1 MSKKPSAPSQA
12 ALERIKEALGQKGW
26 TDAPEDMAP
35 HLVEPRGL
43 YYGKAA
49 LIARPASSEQ
59 VSAVIAAC
67 QEHRIPVVPQG
78 GNTSLVGASVPDG
91 SGTAIVLSLSRLDRI
106 RDLDAANDTITVEAG
121 CVLANVQAA
130 AAGADRL
137 FPLSLGSEGSCQIG
151 GNLSTNAGGTAVLRY
166 GNARALVLGLEVVL
180 PTGEIW
186 DGLRALRKDNTGY
199 DMKQLFIGAEG
210 TLGVIT
216 AAVLR
221 LFPQP
226 RDKLTA
232 LVALAD
238 PAAAVELLALLRDS
252 VGEAVVAFELISG
265 FAAGLAVKHIEGVRN
280 PVAGEY
286 PWYVLVELAWSQQP
300 GPLREATESVF
311 AEALDRRLIG
321 DAVLATSQRQAE
333 ALWHLREAVAEA
345 QIREGA
351 SIKHDV
357 AVPVSKIA
365 EFLARADGLVEG
377 AMPGVRVCA
386 FGHLG
391 DGNIHYNL
399 TQPEGMDSE
408 KFLGQW
414 ASMNR
419 LVHGLVDALGGSI
432 SAEHGLGQLKR
443 QEIRQYKSE
452 IELDLMRTLKS
463 ALDPNGI
470 MNPGKVV

>member
-1 MSKKPSAPSQA
+1 MSRKQSPPPKA
-12 ALERIKEALGQKGW
+12 ALDRIKAALGEQGW
-26 TDAPEDMAP
+26 TDAPEYMAP

-43 YYGKAA
+43 YQGKAA
-49 LIARPASSEQ
+49 LLARPASIEQ
-59 VSAVIAAC
+59 VSAVIATC
-67 QEHRIPVVPQG
+67 NEYNVPVVPQG
-78 GNTSLVGASVPDG
+78 GNTSLVGAAVPDD
-91 SGTAIVLSLSRLDRI
+91 SGAAILLSVSRLNRI
-106 RDLDAANDTITVEAG
+106 RDLDPSNDTITVEAG

-130 AAGADRL
+130 AEEAGRL

-166 GNARALVLGLEVVL
+166 GNARELVLGLEVVL

-199 DMKQLFIGAEG
+199 DLKQLFIGAEG

-226 RDKLTA
+226 RDRVTSF
-232 LVALAD
+232 VAVSD
-238 PAAAVELLALLRDS
+238 PAAAVELLTNIRAN
-252 VGEAVVAFELISG
+252 VGDAVVAFELISG
-265 FAAGLAVKHIEGVRN
+265 FATGLAVAHIDGARN
-280 PVAGEY
+280 PVAGEH
-286 PWYVLVELAWSQQP
+286 PWYVLVELASGQQP
-300 GPLREATESVF
+300 GPLREALEGVLSGAIEKGFV
-311 AEALDRRLIG
+311 R
-321 DAVLATSQRQAE
+321 DAAIASSGRQAK
-333 ALWHLREAVAEA
+333 ALWALREAVVEA
-345 QIREGA
+345 QANEGA

-357 AVPVSKIA
+357 SVPISKVP
-365 EFLARADGLVEG
+365 EFLARADMVVGA

-399 TQPEGMDSE
+399 TQPKDMDSD
-408 KFLGQW
+408 KFLAQW
-414 ASMNR
+414 MSMNR
-419 LVHGLVDALGGSI
+419 LVHAVVDAFDGSI
-432 SAEHGLGQLKR
+432 SAEHGIGQLKR
-443 QEIRQYKSE
+443 EEIREYKSE

-463 ALDPNGI
+463 AFDPKGI